1 MSILKHNECQIE
13 PPKCSQVSNASTVL
27 DCSLNDLD
35 KKIDELF
42 ARLLAVRMPK
52 AQCVEPAIGREQ
64 TSYAPLA
71 EYIHLCSGKVVE
83 MMRKIDLLL
92 DEIEL

>member
-1 MSILKHNECQIE
+1 MSIIEPNKCQKE
-13 PPKCSQVSNASTVL
+13 PPKCSQVSNAASKL
-27 DCSLNDLD
+27 DSALGDLD

-52 AQCVEPAIGREQ
+52 AQCVEPAIGREKPN
-64 TSYAPLA
+64 YAPLA
-71 EYIHLCSGKVVE
+71 VYIHMCSGKIVE
-83 MMRKIDLLL
+83 MMKKIDLLL